1 MNWDAVK
8 ASYLGSRSYKLVA
21 EQFGLKPETVKKRA
35 NRGGWAQVE
44 GTSQGTDVHSGD
56 KNSDFMSLNVP
67 SDQGTQGTDVPSSV
81 PRGDKIEDIASPDAP
96 RWPQSQ
102 GTGVPSVDKTLSPQV
117 ASSVPSIFAAAVT
130 TYPNA
135 MSPDCPAVDT
145 VAAVLEAIKTG
156 EFRTQI
162 DNLRRIL
169 GRDGKTA
176 YDREK
181 TKLPAFCVSGTTADR
196 KRLLKHSNLLQ
207 IDFDGLNGTLAD
219 ARRKVS
225 GDPHVAAAF
234 TSPSGDGLKVL
245 LRIDGSRHEESVA
258 TAVEYF
264 ARVHGLKHDPQ
275 VKEPT
280 RLCFVSYDPDI
291 FENPAAALLPLPEP
305 AGKAKKDKNEKPW
318 WTAFKGDLHTLDLV
332 EAFREAGLLGEC
344 LDPDSGKWAVRCPWA
359 ESHGNGGK
367 DWKDDDSSTVI
378 FAAEAMPAF
387 SCLHAHCSDHK
398 QEDAILWL
406 EANHPGIID
415 RHCARMRGKFAA
427 EALKKHGICSPWGVP
442 LDGADETLI
451 AENGEPFYFRTKN
464 DGEREVADFNPHY
477 WVARFAFENLVLFEP
492 HNNQFY
498 TYLPESGIW
507 RWQTDAT
514 IRAEIAAWMLEYSR
528 RLNQPLLDTGRTG
541 DRLTHMITILRAAS
555 ERREPFRKFEN
566 IIHLKNCMIHLDCDP
581 PQIHGFSPHYFSL
594 SQCQIAF
601 DPDADCPRFLNE
613 LIYPSMSEDDALLL
627 QLVGGLYLTGRN
639 NWQKM
644 LILTGIG
651 GAGKGTIGR
660 IIGHILGSQ
669 NLKQLRTR
677 LLADRFEL
685 DDLDQVSLLVGS
697 DVPGDFLSCS
707 GAKVIKALTGGDPL
721 TLEFKG
727 GRKRQINGDHNV
739 LITCNDRLRVQ
750 LDGDE
755 SAWHRRLL
763 IIPFLTKPLKS
774 TPDLDRI
781 LMSEEG
787 SGILNYFIY
796 GSVILA
802 KCAREGTGWPITDE
816 QQKRVDDMLAES
828 DSLRAFVGQ
837 RIVRV
842 PEASLTVDELV
853 AEYENYCAQLGWVAL
868 TKAQAERNLGPLM
881 MEIHR
886 AAKRNDIKRGTSQ
899 RRGYMGVC
907 LTETEEHSTDQP

>member
-1 MNWDAVK
+1 MSMDWESVK
-8 ASYLGSRSYKLVA
+8 ATYVATRSYKLTA
-21 EQFGLKPETVKKRA
+21 ERFGLSANTIKTRARREGWVK
-35 NRGGWAQVE
+35 NLNPRGSNE
-44 GTSQGTDVHSGD
+44 GSNEPSGD
-56 KNSDFMSLNVP
+56 KTPN
-67 SDQGTQGTDVPSSV
+67 
-81 PRGDKIEDIASPDAP
+81 
-96 RWPQSQ
+96 SQ
-102 GTGVPSVDKTLSPQV
+102 GSNEPQDAVILNPQGSIGGSGITILNPEGSSEGSNEPSVGKIVNPGGS
-117 ASSVPSIFAAAVT
+117 ANEPSIPPIFAAEVT
-130 TYPNA
+130 TFPNA

-145 VAAVLEAIKTG
+145 VASVLEAIKTG
-156 EFRTQI
+156 EFRAQI

-219 ARRKVS
+219 ARSKIV

-245 LRIDGSRHEESVA
+245 LRIDGFRHDDSVA
-258 TAVEYF
+258 AAVEYF
-264 ARVHGLKHDPQ
+264 SRVHGLKHDPQ
-275 VKEPT
+275 VKEQT
-280 RLCFVSYDPDI
+280 RLCFVSYDPDL
-291 FENPAAALLPLPEP
+291 FENPAAAVFPLPEL
-305 AGKAKKDKNEKPW
+305 AGKAKKKEKPW
-318 WTAFKGDLHTLDLV
+318 WDAFKGDLRTLDIV
-332 EAFREAGLLGEC
+332 AAFREAGLLGEC
-344 LDPDSGKWAVRCPWA
+344 LNPDDGKWAVKCPWA
-359 ESHGNGGK
+359 DTHGDEGK
-367 DWKDDDSSTVI
+367 DWDEANSSTIV
-378 FAAEAMPAF
+378 FEKTAAF
-387 SCLHAHCSDHK
+387 SCFHSHCVART
-398 QEDAILWL
+398 QEDAVLWL
-406 EANHPGIID
+406 EANHPGIIE
-415 RHCARMRGKFAA
+415 RHCARLRGKFAA
-427 EALKKHGICSPWGVP
+427 EALKKEGIYSAWGLP
-442 LDGADETLI
+442 IEGAEETLI
-451 AENGEPFYFRTKN
+451 TQNGEPFYFRTKS

-498 TYLPESGIW
+498 SYVPEFGIW

-514 IRAEIAAWMLEYSR
+514 IRADIAAWMLEYAR
-528 RLNQPLLDTGRTG
+528 LLNQPLLETGRTG
-541 DRLTHMITILRAAS
+541 DRLTHMLTILRAAS

-566 IIHLKNCMIHLDCDP
+566 IIHLQNCMIHLDFDP

-594 SQCQIAF
+594 SQCQVAF
-601 DPDADCPRFLNE
+601 DPDADCPRFLDE
-613 LIYPSMSEDDALLL
+613 LIYASMSEEDAFLL

-660 IIGHILGSQ
+660 IIGHIIGSQ
-669 NLKQLRTR
+669 NVKQLRTR
-677 LLADRFEL
+677 LLGDRFEL

-697 DVPGDFLSCS
+697 DVPGDFLSCA

-727 GRKRQINGDHNV
+727 GRKRHLNGDHNL

-763 IIPFLTKPLKS
+763 IIPFLTKPLKC

-781 LMSEEG
+781 LMAEEA
-787 SGILNYFIY
+787 SGILNWFIL
-796 GSVILA
+796 GAIRLA
-802 KCAREGTGWPITDE
+802 KFAREGTGWPLSKE
-816 QQKRVDDMLAES
+816 QQQRVDDMLAES
-828 DSLRAFVGQ
+828 DSLRAFIGL
-837 RIVRV
+837 RIVRD
-842 PEASLTVDELV
+842 PAASLTVDELV
-853 AEYENYCAQLGWVAL
+853 AEYENYCAKLGWVAL

-907 LTETEEHSTDQP
+907 LTEPTDQP

>member
-1 MNWDAVK
+1 MDWESVK
-8 ASYLGSRSYKLVA
+8 AAYVATRSYKLTA
-21 EQFGLKPETVKKRA
+21 ERFGLNPETVKKRA
-35 NRGGWAQVE
+35 SRGGWSQVE
-44 GTSQGTDVHSGD
+44 GTTQGTSVPSGD
-56 KNSDFMSLNVP
+56 KNGDCVSPGVPPDQQSQGTSVP
-67 SDQGTQGTDVPSSV
+67 SNEGSGDKGTDFT
-81 PRGDKIEDIASPDAP
+81 SPDVP
-96 RWPQSQ
+96 PPPQSQ
-102 GTGVPSVDKTLSPQV
+102 GTLVPSGDKTLSPQG
-117 ASSVPSIFAAAVT
+117 ASSVPPIFAAEVT
-130 TYPNA
+130 TFPNA

-145 VAAVLEAIKTG
+145 VASILEAIKTG
-156 EFRTQI
+156 EFRAQI

-219 ARRKVS
+219 ARSKVV

-245 LRIDGSRHEESVA
+245 LRIDGFRHDDSVA
-258 TAVEYF
+258 AAVEYF
-264 ARVHGLKHDPQ
+264 SRVHGLKHDPQ
-275 VKEPT
+275 VKEQT
-280 RLCFVSYDPDI
+280 RLCFVSYDPDL
-291 FENPAAALLPLPEP
+291 FVNPAATVFPLPEL
-305 AGKAKKDKNEKPW
+305 AGKAKKKEKPW
-318 WTAFKGDLHTLDLV
+318 WDAFKGDLHTLDIV
-332 EAFREAGLLGEC
+332 AAFREAGLLGEC
-344 LDPDSGKWAVRCPWA
+344 LNPDDGKWAVKCPWA
-359 ESHGNGGK
+359 DTHGDEGK
-367 DWKDDDSSTVI
+367 DWDEANSSTIV
-378 FAAEAMPAF
+378 FEKTAAF
-387 SCLHAHCSDHK
+387 SCFHSHCVART
-398 QEDAILWL
+398 QEDAVLWL
-406 EANHPGIID
+406 EANHPGIIE
-415 RHCARMRGKFAA
+415 RHCARLRGKFAA
-427 EALKKHGICSPWGVP
+427 EALKKEGIYSAWGLP
-442 LDGADETLI
+442 IEGAEETLI
-451 AENGEPFYFRTKN
+451 TQNGEPFYFRTKS

-498 TYLPESGIW
+498 SYVPEFGIW

-514 IRAEIAAWMLEYSR
+514 IRADIAAWMLEYAR
-528 RLNQPLLDTGRTG
+528 LLNQPLLETGRTG
-541 DRLTHMITILRAAS
+541 DRLTHMLTILRAAS

-566 IIHLKNCMIHLDCDP
+566 IIHLQNCMIHLDFDP

-594 SQCQIAF
+594 SQCQVAF
-601 DPDADCPRFLNE
+601 DPDADCPRFLEE
-613 LIYPSMSEDDALLL
+613 LIYASMSEEDAYLL
-627 QLVGGLYLTGRN
+627 QLAGGLYLTGRN

-660 IIGHILGSQ
+660 IIGHIIGSQ
-669 NLKQLRTR
+669 NVKQLRTR
-677 LLADRFEL
+677 LLGDRFEL

-697 DVPGDFLSCS
+697 DVPGDFLSCA

-727 GRKRQINGDHNV
+727 GRKRHLNGDHNL

-763 IIPFLTKPLKS
+763 IIPFLTKPLKC

-781 LMSEEG
+781 LMAEEA
-787 SGILNYFIY
+787 SGILNWFIL
-796 GSVILA
+796 GAIRLA
-802 KCAREGTGWPITDE
+802 KFAREGTGWPLSKE
-816 QQKRVDDMLAES
+816 QQQRVDDMLAES
-828 DSLRAFVGQ
+828 DSLRAFIGL
-837 RIVRV
+837 RIVRD
-842 PEASLTVDELV
+842 PAASLTVDELV
-853 AEYENYCAQLGWVAL
+853 AEYENYCAKLGWVAL

-886 AAKRNDIKRGTSQ
+886 AAKRNDIKRGSSQ

-907 LTETEEHSTDQP
+907 LTEPTDQP

>member
-1 MNWDAVK
+1 MRDLSQVRTA
-8 ASYLGSRSYKLVA
+8 YERGEGSLRELAERFLVP
-21 EQFGLKPETVKKRA
+21 LDTIKKRCGA
-35 NRGGWAQVE
+35 EKWHRPDSAGATSGTKNGTNDKTGAVLSEEMAPQNGTGAVLDSGLVPKSGTGADSSMGLVPE
-44 GTSQGTDVHSGD
+44 NGTSSNENGTKDAAANSSAAKSG
-56 KNSDFMSLNVP
+56 S
-67 SDQGTQGTDVPSSV
+67 T
-81 PRGDKIEDIASPDAP
+81 
-96 RWPQSQ
+96 
-102 GTGVPSVDKTLSPQV
+102 
-117 ASSVPSIFAAAVT
+117 SIFAAEVT
-130 TYPNA
+130 TFPNA

-145 VAAVLEAIKTG
+145 VASVLEAIKTG

-207 IDFDGLNGTLAD
+207 IDFDGLDGTLAD
-219 ARRKVS
+219 ARSKVV

-245 LRIDGSRHEESVA
+245 LRIDGFRHEESVA
-258 TAVEYF
+258 AAVEYF
-264 ARVHGLKHDPQ
+264 SRVHGLKHDPQ
-275 VKEPT
+275 VKEQT
-280 RLCFVSYDPDI
+280 RLCFVSYDPDL
-291 FENPAAALLPLPEP
+291 FENPAAAVFPLPEL
-305 AGKAKKDKNEKPW
+305 AGKAKKEKPW
-318 WTAFKGDLHTLDLV
+318 WETFKGDLRTLDMV
-332 EAFREAGLLGEC
+332 AAFREAGLLGEC
-344 LDPDSGKWAVRCPWA
+344 INPDEGKWVVKCPWA
-359 ESHGNGGK
+359 DTHGDEGK
-367 DWKDDDSSTVI
+367 DWDEANSSTIV
-378 FAAEAMPAF
+378 FEKTAAF
-387 SCLHAHCSDHK
+387 SCFHSHCVTRT
-398 QEDAILWL
+398 QEDAVLWL
-406 EANHPGIID
+406 EANHPGIIE
-415 RHCARMRGKFAA
+415 RHCARLRGKFAA
-427 EALKKHGICSPWGVP
+427 EALKKEGIFSAWGLPVG
-442 LDGADETLI
+442 GAEEILI
-451 AENGEPFYFRTKN
+451 TENGEPFYFRTKN

-498 TYLPESGIW
+498 SYVPESGIW
-507 RWQTDAT
+507 RWQTDAA
-514 IRAEIAAWMLEYSR
+514 IRADVAAWMLEYAR
-528 RLNQPLLDTGRTG
+528 RLNQPLLETGRTG
-541 DRLTHMITILRAAS
+541 DRLTHMLTILRAVS

-566 IIHLKNCMIHLDCDP
+566 IIHLQNCMVHLDFDP

-594 SQCQIAF
+594 SQCQVAF
-601 DPDADCPRFLNE
+601 DPDADCSRFLDE
-613 LIYPSMSEDDALLL
+613 LIYASMSEEDAYLL

-660 IIGHILGSQ
+660 IIGHIIGSQ
-669 NLKQLRTR
+669 NVKQLRTR
-677 LLADRFEL
+677 LLGDRFEL

-697 DVPGDFLSCS
+697 DVPGDFLSCA

-727 GRKRQINGDHNV
+727 GRKRHLNGDHNL

-763 IIPFLTKPLKS
+763 IIPFLTKPAKC

-781 LMSEEG
+781 LMAEEA
-787 SGILNYFIY
+787 SGILNWFLL
-796 GSVILA
+796 GSIRLA
-802 KCAREGTGWPITDE
+802 KFAREGTGWPLTPE
-816 QQKRVDDMLAES
+816 QQQRVDDMLAES
-828 DSLRAFVGQ
+828 DSLRAFIGL
-837 RIVRV
+837 RIVRD
-842 PEASLTVDELV
+842 PAASLTVDELV
-853 AEYENYCAQLGWVAL
+853 AEYENYCAKLGWVAL

-907 LTETEEHSTDQP
+907 LTEPTDQP

>member
-1 MNWDAVK
+1 MRDLSQVRTA
-8 ASYLGSRSYKLVA
+8 YERGEGSLRELA
-21 EQFGLKPETVKKRA
+21 ERFSVPLDTIKKRCGA
-35 NRGGWAQVE
+35 KKWHRPDAAGATSGTKNGTKNGTNDKTGAVLSEEMAPKNGTGAILDGGLVPKSGTGADSSMGLVPE
-44 GTSQGTDVHSGD
+44 NGTSSNENGTKMSEALSSGA
-56 KNSDFMSLNVP
+56 KSGS
-67 SDQGTQGTDVPSSV
+67 T
-81 PRGDKIEDIASPDAP
+81 
-96 RWPQSQ
+96 
-102 GTGVPSVDKTLSPQV
+102 
-117 ASSVPSIFAAAVT
+117 SIFAAEVT
-130 TYPNA
+130 TFPNA

-145 VAAVLEAIKTG
+145 VASILAAIKTG
-156 EFRTQI
+156 EFRAQI

-219 ARRKVS
+219 ARSKVV

-245 LRIDGSRHEESVA
+245 LRIDGFRHDESVA
-258 TAVEYF
+258 AAVEYF
-264 ARVHGLKHDPQ
+264 SRVHGIKHDPQ
-275 VKEPT
+275 VKEQT

-291 FENPAAALLPLPEP
+291 FENPAATVFPLPEL
-305 AGKAKKDKNEKPW
+305 AGKAKKKEKPW
-318 WTAFKGDLHTLDLV
+318 WEAFKGDLHTLDIV
-332 EAFREAGLLGEC
+332 AAFREAGLLGEC
-344 LDPDSGKWAVRCPWA
+344 LNPDDGKWAVKCPWA
-359 ESHGNGGK
+359 DTHGDEGK
-367 DWKDDDSSTVI
+367 DWNETNSSTIV
-378 FAAEAMPAF
+378 FEKTAAF
-387 SCLHAHCSDHK
+387 SCFHSHCVART
-398 QEDAILWL
+398 QEDAVLWL
-406 EANHPGIID
+406 EANHPGIIE
-415 RHCARMRGKFAA
+415 RHCARLRGKFAA
-427 EALKKHGICSPWGVP
+427 EALKKEGIYSAWGLP
-442 LDGADETLI
+442 IEGAEETLI
-451 AENGEPFYFRTKN
+451 TQNGEPFYFRTKS

-498 TYLPESGIW
+498 SYVPEFGIW

-514 IRAEIAAWMLEYSR
+514 IRADIAAWMLEYAR
-528 RLNQPLLDTGRTG
+528 LLNQPLLETGRTG

-566 IIHLKNCMIHLDCDP
+566 IIHLQNCMIHLDFDP

-594 SQCQIAF
+594 SQCQVAF
-601 DPDADCPRFLNE
+601 DQNADCPRFLDE
-613 LIYPSMSEDDALLL
+613 LIYSSMSEEDAYLL

-660 IIGHILGSQ
+660 IIGHIIGNQ
-669 NLKQLRTR
+669 NVKQLRTR
-677 LLADRFEL
+677 LLGDRFEL

-727 GRKRQINGDHNV
+727 GRKRQLNGDHN
-739 LITCNDRLRVQ
+739 LFITCNDRLRVQ

-763 IIPFLTKPLKS
+763 IIPFLTKPLKC

-781 LMSEEG
+781 LMAEEA
-787 SGILNYFIY
+787 SGILNWFIL
-796 GSVILA
+796 GAIRLA
-802 KCAREGTGWPITDE
+802 KFAREGTGWPLSKE
-816 QQKRVDDMLAES
+816 QQQRVDDMLAES
-828 DSLRAFVGQ
+828 DSLRAFIGQ
-837 RIVRV
+837 RIVRAQ
-842 PEASLTVDELV
+842 EASLTVDELV
-853 AEYENYCAQLGWVAL
+853 AEYENYCAKLGWVAL

-886 AAKRNDIKRGTSQ
+886 AAKRNDINRGTSQ

-907 LTETEEHSTDQP
+907 LTETET